1 MARSASNNISPNT
14 VQKSTES
21 SQIRD
26 KNNSH
31 IYLKS
36 EIIQQNNNC
45 HNNPTIE
52 CHQVETI
59 QQNISKISTNNLKE
73 IDNLRVS
80 LEKLIVS
87 HQVLPKLPI
96 LKKVPK
102 SILKTATNGEQ
113 QLLFQDQVKPLVNTA
128 KNRIA
133 HLMMIAQSCHRF

>member
-1 MARSASNNISPNT
+1 MSSSRNHSA
-14 VQKSTES
+14 K
-21 SQIRD
+21 
-26 KNNSH
+26 H
-31 IYLKS
+31 
-36 EIIQQNNNC
+36 QQNLY
-45 HNNPTIE
+45 
-52 CHQVETI
+52 
-59 QQNISKISTNNLKE
+59 NLKE

-133 HLMMIAQSCHRF
+133 HLMMIA